1 MKKTPSTR
9 SYTTLEEELKLHHG
23 GGPKV
28 CEHQREGGCFDC
40 LEVENARLQEMQGCS
55 ACKAIH
61 YLHPNAKQ
69 GDFSGPRHA
78 KVGTTCSRCGEMWPC
93 DVTELRE
100 GYARLQTDLKAAKW
114 TLEMDDPRLLKAIQ
128 TIARLV
134 SERDEARARAERRE
148 KELEGIRLV
157 AQQRVGGGD
166 FDTNHQLLRQIQR
179 RAFDARAAIK
189 EEVEGSDG

>member
-1 MKKTPSTR
+1 MSK
-9 SYTTLEEELKLHHG
+9 ELD
-23 GGPKV
+23 
-28 CEHQREGGCFDC
+28 EAQ
-40 LEVENARLQEMQGCS
+40 ACS

-69 GDFSGPRHA
+69 GDFSGPVHNR
-78 KVGTTCSRCGEMWPC
+78 VGASCGRCGEMWPC

-179 RAFDARAAIK
+179 RAFDARAAI
-189 EEVEGSDG
+189 E